1 MGRRPDD
8 APYLA
13 TRHRLEIGLRGC
25 RRGDVDG
32 PPGVHRRSFL
42 LRASYARE
50 GASGA
55 GEGEETGPGQAA
67 IPKGPCTPQGCGTTT
82 TAALGAFKEP
92 SRRGGSGLSLD
103 LHDGT
108 G

>member
-55 GEGEETGPGQAA
+55 G
-67 IPKGPCTPQGCGTTT
+67 
-82 TAALGAFKEP
+82 
-92 SRRGGSGLSLD
+92 
-103 LHDGT
+103 
-108 G
+108 